1 MEVEIHAS
9 LEKLARDMKL
19 TLDREELRSKVQR
32 VALEV
37 GIDGKVGKTLIVG
50 CGMSSVELRGGIGG
64 NCIVYHF
71 DPASA
76 QENEIRHE
84 LMHISDELNPAFMY
98 DMAYDTLA
106 IEVVRKVT
114 DRETPLSRLLCELWN
129 VNLDAR
135 LKGRGIPRDRRFAYF
150 QYFMKIDYGLPI
162 KVSKEIFEKLWTDRL
177 IPYPELVQIA
187 DEVWAEAL
195 RSQR

>member
-1 MEVEIHAS
+1 MEVEIHTS
-9 LEKLARDMKL
+9 FERLARGMEIA
-19 TLDREELRSKVQR
+19 LDQEELRSMVERIAQ
-32 VALEV
+32 EV

-50 CGMSSVELRGGIGG
+50 CGMSSVELRGDIGG
-64 NCIVYHF
+64 NCIVYHL

-84 LMHISDELNPAFMY
+84 LMHISDELNPAFRY
-98 DMAYDTLA
+98 DLAFDTLA
-106 IEVVRKVT
+106 IEVVRKIT

-135 LKGRGIPRDRRFAYF
+135 LEGRGISRDRRFAYF

-162 KVSKEIFEKLWTDRL
+162 KVSKELFDRLWVDRL
-177 IPYPELVQIA
+177 ITYPELVQMA

-195 RSQR
+195 RSHR

>member
-1 MEVEIHAS
+1 MEIHAS
-9 LEKLARDMKL
+9 LEKLARDMKIA
-19 TLDREELRSKVQR
+19 LDREDIKAMVARI
-32 VALEV
+32 ALEV
-37 GIDGKVGKTLIVG
+37 GIDGKVGKTVIVG

-76 QENEIRHE
+76 KENEIRHE

-106 IEVVRKVT
+106 LEVVRKVT

-129 VNLDAR
+129 VNMDAR

-162 KVSKEIFEKLWTDRL
+162 KVSKEIFERLWTDRL

-195 RSQR
+195 RSRR